1 MNKYGRIDHPD
12 EREAKLPKWAQEML
26 QDARRRTERAERERD
41 EARHG
46 TAPEESRAVRHQYDD
61 IPLGLGKLPNVRFT
75 LQPGAYDHSYR
86 YVDVRVNESGSRVEV
101 MGGRSIFIE
110 PVSSN
115 VVHIWVRE
123 D

>member
-1 MNKYGRIDHPD
+1 MVNIDKPD

-26 QDARRRTERAERERD
+26 KDARRRTERAEKERD
-41 EARHG
+41 EARRG
-46 TAPEESRAVRHQYDD
+46 TAPEESRAVRYFYDE
-61 IPLGLGKLPNVRFT
+61 IPLGLGARPNVRFT
-75 LQPGAYDHSYR
+75 LQPGAYGHSYR
-86 YVDVRVNESGSRVEV
+86 YVDVRVSESERRVEI

-115 VVHIWVRE
+115 VVHVWVRE